1 MSKNKKVRSDSK
13 IGAFVLGTSIG
24 VAAGMLL
31 ANKPGSELREDITE
45 VAEQLREKAVDI
57 IENKEEY
64 IETIR
69 EAVDKAVK
77 KAKQL
82 YNEVDHDKLKT
93 AVSVFKS
100 KYQKKRKQS
109 ERIEANRRKSK
120 K

>member
-31 ANKPGSELREDITE
+31 ANKPGSELRKDITE

-77 KAKQL
+77 KDEIIRYDTPDYYEKEFDTEDQ
-82 YNEVDHDKLKT
+82 D
-93 AVSVFKS
+93 
-100 KYQKKRKQS
+100 
-109 ERIEANRRKSK
+109 I
-120 K
+120 

>member
-13 IGAFVLGTSIG
+13 IGAFVLGTSNG

-77 KAKQL
+77 KDEIIRYDTPDYYEKEFDTEDQ
-82 YNEVDHDKLKT
+82 D
-93 AVSVFKS
+93 
-100 KYQKKRKQS
+100 
-109 ERIEANRRKSK
+109 I
-120 K
+120 

>member
-45 VAEQLREKAVDI
+45 VAEQPREKAVDI

-77 KAKQL
+77 KDEIIRYDTPDYYEKEFDTEDQ
-82 YNEVDHDKLKT
+82 D
-93 AVSVFKS
+93 
-100 KYQKKRKQS
+100 
-109 ERIEANRRKSK
+109 I
-120 K
+120 

>member
-31 ANKPGSELREDITE
+31 ANKPGSELSEDITE

-77 KAKQL
+77 KDEIIRYDTPDYYEKEFDTEDQ
-82 YNEVDHDKLKT
+82 D
-93 AVSVFKS
+93 
-100 KYQKKRKQS
+100 
-109 ERIEANRRKSK
+109 I
-120 K
+120 

>member
-13 IGAFVLGTSIG
+13 IGAFVLGTLIG

-77 KAKQL
+77 KDEIIRYDTPDYYEKEFDTEDQ
-82 YNEVDHDKLKT
+82 D
-93 AVSVFKS
+93 
-100 KYQKKRKQS
+100 
-109 ERIEANRRKSK
+109 I
-120 K
+120 

>member
-1 MSKNKKVRSDSK
+1 MSKNKTVRSDSK

-24 VAAGMLL
+24 VDAGMLL

-77 KAKQL
+77 KDEIIRYDTPDYYEKEFDTEDQ
-82 YNEVDHDKLKT
+82 D
-93 AVSVFKS
+93 
-100 KYQKKRKQS
+100 
-109 ERIEANRRKSK
+109 I
-120 K
+120 

>member
-24 VAAGMLL
+24 VAVGMLL

-77 KAKQL
+77 KDEIIRYDTPDYYEKEFDTEDQ
-82 YNEVDHDKLKT
+82 D
-93 AVSVFKS
+93 
-100 KYQKKRKQS
+100 
-109 ERIEANRRKSK
+109 I
-120 K
+120 

>member
-45 VAEQLREKAVDI
+45 
-57 IENKEEY
+57 Y

-69 EAVDKAVK
+69 
-77 KAKQL
+77 
-82 YNEVDHDKLKT
+82 
-93 AVSVFKS
+93 
-100 KYQKKRKQS
+100 
-109 ERIEANRRKSK
+109 
-120 K
+120 

>member
-1 MSKNKKVRSDSK
+1 MSKNKKVRSDST

-31 ANKPGSELREDITE
+31 ANKPGSELREDITA

-69 EAVDKAVK
+69 DAVDKAVK
-77 KAKQL
+77 KDEILRYDTPDYYEKEFDTEDQ
-82 YNEVDHDKLKT
+82 D
-93 AVSVFKS
+93 
-100 KYQKKRKQS
+100 
-109 ERIEANRRKSK
+109 I
-120 K
+120 

>member
-57 IENKEEY
+57 IEKKEEY

-77 KAKQL
+77 KDEIIRYDTPDYYEKEFDTEDQ
-82 YNEVDHDKLKT
+82 D
-93 AVSVFKS
+93 
-100 KYQKKRKQS
+100 
-109 ERIEANRRKSK
+109 I
-120 K
+120 

>member
-45 VAEQLREKAVDI
+45 VAEQLREKAVDK
-57 IENKEEY
+57 IEEKEED

-77 KAKQL
+77 KDEIIRYDTPDYYEKEFDTEDQ
-82 YNEVDHDKLKT
+82 D
-93 AVSVFKS
+93 
-100 KYQKKRKQS
+100 
-109 ERIEANRRKSK
+109 I
-120 K
+120 

>member
-31 ANKPGSELREDITE
+31 DNKPGSELREDITE

-77 KAKQL
+77 KDEIIRYDTPDYYEKEFDTEDQ
-82 YNEVDHDKLKT
+82 D
-93 AVSVFKS
+93 
-100 KYQKKRKQS
+100 
-109 ERIEANRRKSK
+109 I
-120 K
+120 